1 MFSMLTRSGFAPC
14 ARIFPA
20 DDGIIHPPPDFAL
33 DFVPSV
39 AMFIGVSSWMIVA
52 KLSGYSVNTCFNS

>member
-1 MFSMLTRSGFAPC
+1 MLPRFGFALC
-14 ARIFPA
+14 ARIFPT
-20 DDGIIHPPPDFAL
+20 DEVIIHPPPDFIL

-39 AMFIGVSSWMIVA
+39 AMLIRVPFWMIVA